1 MVVIETHS
9 NHPEI
14 QLQQHYPDLQLCQ
27 ISQDPPPHPPNTIQ
41 QPIQSTSQPH
51 QLLHDRTRILTQ
63 SQTNSYTTLP
73 NTCSKHYPQ
82 FPFQIVKPYLKQK
95 SIWIWGILGSRVLRM
110 ELWKEINPS
119 GALSLIVLSQFMEKS
134 FCLFH
139 CIVYR
144 D

>member
-63 SQTNSYTTLP
+63 SQTNSSRPKFFLDFHLYYSTKHLLKALSSISLP
-73 NTCSKHYPQ
+73 NCKALFEAEEH
-82 FPFQIVKPYLKQK
+82 LD
-95 SIWIWGILGSRVLRM
+95 LGNFGV
-110 ELWKEINPS
+110 
-119 GALSLIVLSQFMEKS
+119 
-134 FCLFH
+134 
-139 CIVYR
+139 
-144 D
+144 